1 MRSFLYTDD
10 RPLVWRGSSYIIKV
24 ILEVFKHKYMRKII
38 YIVILAC
45 LIAGCKNQA
54 GKEGKTSGSSFQENR
69 NTETFSKPVGLP
81 VIDFDKEYPLKK
93 ISLQDIAEVEYIP
106 FETKPDVLLSGNAVN
121 TGTFVSDSLI
131 VVFNHSDGSVF
142 VFNRQGK
149 NLYSFNHTGRGPG
162 EYRRVGNLAVDH
174 HRQEIYV
181 CDFWLNRKILVYA
194 LDGSFKRDLK
204 LPPQYWITSFFN
216 YDKDHLLCYEGYG
229 VELGTSDNKTK
240 YNKQPYA
247 LIAKDDGKITPWD
260 ITLDERMGSSIRK
273 AGAAGFVS
281 LPIQPLLKNGY
292 EFLISDYSCDTI
304 YTLKGGHLTPYL
316 LKSPSSL
323 WKRTPPILG
332 YTSFKTNRYA
342 YIHFSELKWPE
353 KGNNGIARQ
362 FFYDDKTGE
371 ICRPLFI
378 NSDYVEEKVVDL
390 ENFNADLPE
399 NYVKDRMRSLTLVED
414 YKAGKLKGKL
424 KEVASRLD
432 EEANFVLMLIKFK
445 E

>member
-1 MRSFLYTDD
+1 M
-10 RPLVWRGSSYIIKV
+10 K
-24 ILEVFKHKYMRKII
+24 KII

-45 LIAGCKNQA
+45 LIASCKNQA
-54 GKEGKTSGSSFQENR
+54 RKENKTAKDSVQDIGNK
-69 NTETFSKPVGLP
+69 TLSKPSGLP

-93 ISLQDIAEVEYIP
+93 IFLQDIAEVEYIP
-106 FETKPDVLLSGNAVN
+106 FETTPDVLLDKTAINV
-121 TGTFVSDSLI
+121 GTIVSDSLI
-131 VVFNHSDGSVF
+131 VVFNYSGGSVF

-149 NLYSFNHTGRGPG
+149 NLYAFNHIGRGPG
-162 EYRRVGNLAVDH
+162 EYFRAGNIAVDIV
-174 HRQEIYV
+174 RQEIYLR
-181 CDFWLNRKILVYA
+181 DLWSNNRILVYA
-194 LDGSFKRDLK
+194 FDGTFKRTLR
-204 LPPQYWITSFFN
+204 LPPPFYKVMALFN
-216 YDKDHLLCYEGYG
+216 YDKNYLLCYEGRG
-229 VELGTSDNKTK
+229 VEDRGDYRDG

-247 LIAKDDGKITPWD
+247 LISKEDGKITPLD
-260 ITLDERMGSSIRK
+260 FTLKERIGHLIYKDNQYSQY
-273 AGAAGFVS
+273 VS
-281 LPIQPLLKNGY
+281 LLASPLLKNGS
-292 EFLISDYSCDTI
+292 EFVISDYSCDTI

-332 YTSFKTNRYA
+332 YTNFKTNRYA

-353 KGNNGIARQ
+353 KGNYGISRQ

-390 ENFNADLPE
+390 ENFDGDLPE
-399 NYVKDRMRSLTLVED
+399 NYVRYRLRPVNLIED

>member
-1 MRSFLYTDD
+1 M
-10 RPLVWRGSSYIIKV
+10 K
-24 ILEVFKHKYMRKII
+24 KII

-45 LIAGCKNQA
+45 LIASCKNQA
-54 GKEGKTSGSSFQENR
+54 RKENKTAKDSVQDIGNK
-69 NTETFSKPVGLP
+69 TLSKPSGLP
-81 VIDFDKEYPLKK
+81 VIDFDKEYPLTK

-121 TGTFVSDSLI
+121 AGTFVSDSLI
-131 VVFNHSDGSVF
+131 VVFNYSDGTIF

-149 NLYSFNHTGRGPG
+149 NLYAFNHTGRGPG
-162 EYRRVGNLAVDH
+162 EYRRAGNIAVDIV
-174 HRQEIYV
+174 RQEIYV
-181 CDFWLNRKILVYA
+181 RDFWLNQKILVYA

-204 LPPQYWITSFFN
+204 LPFHYWITSLFN
-216 YDKDHLLCYEGYG
+216 YDKEHLLCYESYG
-229 VELGTSDNKTK
+229 IELGTSDNRTK

-247 LIAKDDGKITPWD
+247 LISKEDGKIIPLD
-260 ITLDERMGSSIRK
+260 FTLKERIGHLIYKDNKVLGLSI
-273 AGAAGFVS
+273 S
-281 LPIQPLLKNGY
+281 PLLKNGH
-292 EFLISDYSCDTI
+292 EFLISDYACDTI

-353 KGNNGIARQ
+353 KGNYGVSRQ

-390 ENFNADLPE
+390 ENFDDDLPE
-399 NYVKDRMRSLTLVED
+399 NYVRYRLRPVNLIED

>member
-1 MRSFLYTDD
+1 M
-10 RPLVWRGSSYIIKV
+10 K
-24 ILEVFKHKYMRKII
+24 KII
-38 YIVILAC
+38 YIIVLVC
-45 LIAGCKNQA
+45 LITGCKNQA
-54 GKEGKTSGSSFQENR
+54 RKESKTAKDSIQDIGNK
-69 NTETFSKPVGLP
+69 TLSKPSGLP

-106 FETKPDVLLSGNAVN
+106 FETKPDVLLSSSAVN
-121 TGTFVSDSLI
+121 SGTFVSDSLI
-131 VVFNHSDGSVF
+131 VVFNYSDGAVF

-149 NLYSFNHTGRGPG
+149 NLYAFNHIGRGPG
-162 EYRRVGNLAVDH
+162 EYSLAGNIAVDIV
-174 HRQEIYV
+174 RQEIYLR
-181 CDFWLNRKILVYA
+181 DLWSNNRILVYA
-194 LDGSFKRDLK
+194 FDGSFKRTLS
-204 LPPQYWITSFFN
+204 LPPPFYKVMVLFN
-216 YDKDHLLCYEGYG
+216 YDKDYLLCYEGRG
-229 VELGTSDNKTK
+229 VEDRAGYKDG

-247 LIAKDDGKITPWD
+247 LIAKEDGKITPLEF
-260 ITLDERMGSSIRK
+260 TLKERIGHLIYKDNKVLGLHIS
-273 AGAAGFVS
+273 
-281 LPIQPLLKNGY
+281 PLLKNGH
-292 EFLISDYSCDTI
+292 EFLISDYACDTI
-304 YTLKGGHLTPYL
+304 YTLKGGHLTPFL

-332 YTSFKTNRYA
+332 YTNFKTNRYA
-342 YIHFSELKWPE
+342 YIRFSELKWPE
-353 KGNNGIARQ
+353 KGKNYGVSWQ

-390 ENFNADLPE
+390 ENFEADLPE

>member
-1 MRSFLYTDD
+1 M
-10 RPLVWRGSSYIIKV
+10 K
-24 ILEVFKHKYMRKII
+24 KII
-38 YIVILAC
+38 YIVVVVC
-45 LIAGCKNQA
+45 LIMGCKNQSR
-54 GKEGKTSGSSFQENR
+54 KESKTSGDSSKEN
-69 NTETFSKPVGLP
+69 TSIKTFSKPAGLP

-93 ISLQDIAEVEYIP
+93 ISLQDVAEVEYIP
-106 FETKPDVLLSGNAVN
+106 FETKPDVLLSSSAVN
-121 TGTFVSDSLI
+121 SGTFVSDSLI
-131 VVFNHSDGSVF
+131 VVFNYSDGSVF

-149 NLYSFNHTGRGPG
+149 NLHAFNYTGRGPG

-174 HRQEIYV
+174 IRQEIFV
-181 CDFWLNRKILVYA
+181 RDFWLNQKILVYA

-204 LPPQYWITSFFN
+204 LPFHYWITSLFN

-229 VELGTSDNKTK
+229 IELGTSDNRTK

-247 LIAKDDGKITPWD
+247 LISKEDGKVTPWD
-260 ITLDERMGSSIRK
+260 ITLDERIGSSIRK
-273 AGAAGFVS
+273 AGVS
-281 LPIQPLLKNGY
+281 GVVGLSIKPLLKNGS
-292 EFLISDYSCDTI
+292 EFLISDYACDTI
-304 YTLKGGHLTPYL
+304 YTLRGGHLAPFL

-323 WKRTPPILG
+323 WKRIPPILG
-332 YTSFKTNRYA
+332 YTNFKTNRYA
-342 YIHFSELKWPE
+342 YIKFSELKWPE
-353 KGNNGIARQ
+353 KGKNYSVSRQ

-390 ENFNADLPE
+390 ENFKADLPE
-399 NYVKDRMRSLTLVED
+399 NYVKDCLSSLTLVED